1 MSAQMS
7 DYETILALVRSRP
20 AAQRFSLSL
29 VQDVLVT
36 LAPTERAPRQTLQH
50 ARGLLATD
58 HALPTNE
65 QVAEWLDERR
75 SERYG

>member
-7 DYETILALVRSRP
+7 DYETILALVRSWP
-20 AAQRFSLSL
+20 AAQRFSL

-36 LAPTERAPRQTLQH
+36 LAPTERAPRPTLQH

-58 HALPTNE
+58 HAPPTDA
-65 QVAEWLDERR
+65 QIAEWLHDRR
-75 SERYG
+75 SERYGV